1 MVSDEPL
8 SVDHA
13 ANGILKVDS
22 LNAAKKTEIVD
33 PCAGLLLYW
42 KVTALLIAM
51 LLRSLCN
58 KVFAKD
64 TIQSTYLKD
73 TTRIRIYYYRSPAYR
88 FDPAFLSHI

>member
-8 SVDHA
+8 SSDHA

-33 PCAGLLLYW
+33 PCAGLLLNW

-51 LLRSLCN
+51 FLRCLR
-58 KVFAKD
+58 KILFKAP
-64 TIQSTYLKD
+64 I
-73 TTRIRIYYYRSPAYR
+73 
-88 FDPAFLSHI
+88 